1 MLDSIK
7 STYFKKNIFMLLDE
21 IRKLKI
27 INYNKSFQNM
37 IGIELIH
44 YMNLSKKYVIFD
56 GNKMGKEYSL
66 DVSTRGQLLF
76 EGEYLNGK
84 RNGRG
89 REYGKD
95 NNLLF
100 EGEYLNGK
108 RNGKGKEYYDNGKL
122 KYDGE
127 YLNGIRNGKGKK
139 YDDNGKLKFEGEYI
153 NGKRNGKGKEYNKF
167 GSIIY
172 EGII

>member
-44 YMNLSKKYVIFD
+44 YMNLSKKYVKID
-56 GNKMGKEYSL
+56 GNKKGKEYSL

-108 RNGKGKEYYDNGKL
+108 RNGKGKEYNMD
-122 KYDGE
+122 
-127 YLNGIRNGKGKK
+127 RR
-139 YDDNGKLKFEGEYI
+139 LKFEGKYL
-153 NGKRNGKGKEYNKF
+153 NGKRWKGKEYYNDYNINLEFEYIK
-167 GSIIY
+167 GKKWNGKIVDESYKIY
-172 EGII
+172 